1 MFTFSKSENLV
12 LRRCLFLVGSLL
24 AGILIDA
31 VATRARAQTN
41 ELRIV
46 SETLVQP
53 TVRMVPIQEPQAQS
67 DDTQALGVVDLN
79 LFRPLT
85 DIRVDINS
93 PASSTPIDY
102 SDKLF
107 EDYSSSNYP
116 GSFQSRLAAW
126 EAPNIRYQPLYFQ
139 DVALERNG
147 YTRGPIL
154 QPIESA
160 AYFGTSLILLP
171 VNMVRDRP
179 GRCVTP
185 LGFCRPG
192 SLAPY
197 TQPRWLI
204 QR

>member
-12 LRRCLFLVGSLL
+12 LRRCLFLMASLL
-24 AGILIDA
+24 AGFLVDT
-31 VATRARAQTN
+31 VATRAGAQSN
-41 ELRIV
+41 DLRMV
-46 SETLVQP
+46 SGARLQP
-53 TVRMVPIQEPQAQS
+53 TIRMVPVQEPQSQS

-85 DIRVDINS
+85 DIHIDINLS
-93 PASSTPIDY
+93 ATTTPFDY

-107 EDYSSSNYP
+107 ADHSSCNYP
-116 GSFQSRLAAW
+116 GTFQSRLAAW

-139 DVALERNG
+139 DVSLERYG

-160 AYFGTSLILLP
+160 SYFGASLVLLP
-171 VNMVRDRP
+171 WNMVRQRP
-179 GRCVTP
+179 GSCVTP

-192 SLAPY
+192 SPAPY